1 MVKRRLKRGNS
12 LMHVD
17 SEEAGLITTRAEV
30 VFFGVN
36 TPPHLLR
43 PTNDLKSK
51 DLKTSSSSVYSCQI
65 IPLSVSVSHRRRRV
79 DAQDKKRFKRGA
91 NGAAVVRINRHW

>member
-1 MVKRRLKRGNS
+1 
-12 LMHVD
+12 MHVD
-17 SEEAGLITTRAEV
+17 SEEAELIMTRAWV
-30 VFFGVN
+30 MCFGVN

-65 IPLSVSVSHRRRRV
+65 IPLSVSVSHRRRRRV